1 MWKAVET
8 VHRVAA
14 EGSRPE
20 QAVDNA
26 IARIRQILA
35 E

>member
-1 MWKAVET
+1 MWKAVEPA
-8 VHRVAA
+8 HRVAA
-14 EGSRPE
+14 EGIRPE

-26 IARIRQILA
+26 IAQIKQILS